1 MSTNIWLVMILSFQ
15 NLPEMTSVKKTHFKI
30 VHTCMS
36 MWVHALYMYGHGH
49 AMAHGWKSDG
59 KFQESACSVHNVG
72 LGSWTLVSWLFTRCL
87 HSLSCFHFKR
97 EKITLLFLNSRLHG
111 FIKLSIKL
119 YLLTLQILFPIRL
132 AYLLDLFFNI
142 QVKVSGITLH
152 ISQLLSLSQ
161 IPVIT

>member
-1 MSTNIWLVMILSFQ
+1 MHEYV
-15 NLPEMTSVKKTHFKI
+15 
-30 VHTCMS
+30 
-36 MWVHALYMYGHGH
+36 
-49 AMAHGWKSDG
+49 
-59 KFQESACSVHNVG
+59 SACSIYVWARTCYGTWLEVRWQISG
-72 LGSWTLVSWLFTRCL
+72 VCLFFPQCGSWKLNSSLLLFTRCL

-119 YLLTLQILFPIRL
+119 YPLTLQILFPIRL
-132 AYLLDLFFNI
+132 VYLLDLFFNI